1 MDLMV
6 KTQASVPYDRVV
18 STRYRLEDVNEAMEA
33 AEWSGRATTV
43 TRAILTP

>member
-6 KTQASVPYDRVV
+6 KTQHAIPYDQRV
-18 STRYRLEDVNEAMEA
+18 SNHYKLEDVNEAMEA
-33 AEWSGRATTV
+33 AEWSGRSTSV